1 LGVIFGVTL
10 RLLGW
15 LSGFM
20 VFNAT
25 FNNISAISWWSVLL
39 VEPVQVELPMG
50 ATQVA
55 AGGHHTVVLLSNGQV
70 YTFGNHKV
78 KGVYI

>member
-1 LGVIFGVTL
+1 V
-10 RLLGW
+10 
-15 LSGFM
+15 S
-20 VFNAT
+20 
-25 FNNISAISWWSVLL
+25 ISFYFSRGA
-39 VEPVQVELPMG
+39 PVQVELPMG

-78 KGVYI
+78 KEFIYNPSSLGPSWP

>member
-1 LGVIFGVTL
+1 MCQYLFIFSRG
-10 RLLGW
+10 
-15 LSGFM
+15 
-20 VFNAT
+20 A
-25 FNNISAISWWSVLL
+25 
-39 VEPVQVELPMG
+39 PVQVELPMG

-78 KGVYI
+78 KEFIYNPSSLGPSWP